1 MSTTLPNPPVAKVV
15 PAELR
20 IHGETRMDPYF
31 WLREKT
37 DPEVIAYLEAENQY
51 TEAVMAPT
59 ANLQNT
65 LFDEI
70 LGRIQETD
78 LTVPARDNE
87 YLYYSRTEQ
96 GKQYSIHC
104 RKRLGTETEEILL
117 DENELA
123 KGQKYFRI
131 DAIRP
136 STDQQ
141 LLAYSV
147 DTAGDEIYTIFV
159 KDLITGGVLA
169 DQVTGAHGALQWA
182 TDNTTLFYV
191 TVDEAKR
198 PDKVWRHTLGTAQG
212 DDRLIFHET
221 DERFFISIEKSRS
234 KRFLFIRLHSKNAS
248 EVHYLPASEP
258 QGTFRLIQPRQP
270 EVEYSA
276 EHQGEWF
283 LIRTNEAAKNFRLMK
298 APIEDP
304 DRRNWTELIGHRA
317 DVKLEAI
324 DAFRDHLVV
333 YERENGLRNL
343 RVQNVTTGDTHYV
356 GFEEPSYSVAPLDN
370 FEYNTNVLRFRYTS
384 LVTPSSIY
392 DYDMEARTRELL
404 KCEPVLG
411 GYDPNDYIS
420 ERMFATAADGAR
432 IPISLVYRKG
442 TARDGSAPLL
452 LYGYGSYGI
461 NSESTFAS
469 SRLSLLDRGLIYA
482 IASIR
487 GGAELGEEWHDQ
499 GKLKSKR
506 NTFTDFIDAAEHLIK
521 ERYTANDRLAVLGG
535 SAGGLLMGAVVNL
548 RPELFHTVIAKVP
561 FVDVLSTMLD
571 ASLPLTVTEYEEWG
585 DPNEETAYLYMRSYS
600 PYDNV
605 ERKAYPNMLITA
617 GLNDPRVSY
626 WEPAKWV
633 AKLRAMKTD
642 NNLLLL
648 KTNMG
653 SGHFGA
659 SGRYERIKETAF
671 EYAFLLMTLGL
682 GD

>member
-1 MSTTLPNPPVAKVV
+1 V
-15 PAELR
+15 
-20 IHGETRMDPYF
+20 DPYF

-37 DPEVIAYLEAENQY
+37 DPEVIAYLEAENQH

-59 ANLQNT
+59 ANLQNA

-78 LTVPARDNE
+78 LTVPARDDE

-104 RKRLGTETEEILL
+104 RKRVGTETEEILL

-136 STDQQ
+136 SADQQ

-147 DTAGDEIYTIFV
+147 DTAGDEIYTIHV

-169 DQVTGAHGALQWA
+169 DQVAGAHGALQWA
-182 TDNTTLFYV
+182 SDNTTLFYV
-191 TVDEAKR
+191 TVDAAKR
-198 PDKVWRHTLGTAQG
+198 PDKVWRHTLGTGQS
-212 DDRLIFHET
+212 DNQLIFHEA
-221 DERFFISIEKSRS
+221 DERFFVSIEKSRS

-258 QGTFRLIQPRQP
+258 HGAFRLIQPRQP
-270 EVEYSA
+270 EVEYSV
-276 EHQGEWF
+276 EHQSDWF

-304 DRRNWTELIGHRA
+304 DRRNWTEAIGHRA

-333 YERENGLRNL
+333 YERENGLRKL

-356 GFEEPSYSVAPLDN
+356 GFQEPSYSVAPLDN
-370 FEYNTNVLRFRYTS
+370 FEYNTHILRFRYTS

-392 DYDMEARTRELL
+392 DYDMVARSRELR

-411 GYDPNDYIS
+411 GYDPNDYVS
-420 ERMFATAADGAR
+420 ERIFATAADGAR
-432 IPISLVYRKG
+432 IPIALVYRKG
-442 TARDGSAPLL
+442 TAREGNAPLL

-469 SRLSLLDRGLIYA
+469 SRLSLLDRGFIYA

-506 NTFTDFIDAAEHLIK
+506 NTFTDFIAAAEHLIE
-521 ERYTANDRLAVLGG
+521 ERYTASDRLAILGG

-548 RPELFHTVIAKVP
+548 RPDLFHTVIAKVP

-571 ASLPLTVTEYEEWG
+571 SSLPLTVTEYEEWG

-642 NNLLLL
+642 DNLLLL

-671 EYAFLLMTLGL
+671 EYAFLLMILGL
-682 GD
+682 GG